1 MAIQKRAIA
10 AATTDVKEDVKAAPA
25 AEVKKTEEKAEAPK
39 AAAPA
44 KAAEKKPAAK
54 KTSTAKKPAA
64 KKSAAKKTDSAAKKS
79 ETATKTAAKKTTT
92 AKKPAAKKTSTAKKP
107 AAKKAPAKK
116 AASVS
121 ENMVVQFRGREVSTE
136 QIRERFNDVW
146 TKDYGRKASDVK
158 EVTFYIKPEDSAVYF
173 AVNNGEDT
181 GSFAI

>member
-10 AATTDVKEDVKAAPA
+10 AADVKEEVKAAPA
-25 AEVKKTEEKAEAPK
+25 AEVKKTEEKPEAPK

-54 KTSTAKKPAA
+54 K
-64 KKSAAKKTDSAAKKS
+64 SAAKKT
-79 ETATKTAAKKTTT
+79 TAAKKTETKKADGT
-92 AKKPAAKKTSTAKKP
+92 AKAAAKKTESAAKKTAAKKP

-116 AASVS
+116 AAAAS
-121 ENMVVQFRGREVSTE
+121 ENMVVQFRGREVSTA
-136 QIRERFNDVW
+136 QIRERFSDVW

>member
-10 AATTDVKEDVKAAPA
+10 AADVKEEVKAAPA
-25 AEVKKTEEKAEAPK
+25 AEVKKTEEKPEAPK
-39 AAAPA
+39 AAAPV

-54 KTSTAKKPAA
+54 KPAA
-64 KKSAAKKTDSAAKKS
+64 KKTTAAKKTETKKAEGTAKAAAKKTESAAKKTA
-79 ETATKTAAKKTTT
+79 
-92 AKKPAAKKTSTAKKP
+92 AKKPAAKKTTAAKKP

-116 AASVS
+116 AAAAS
-121 ENMVVQFRGREVSTE
+121 ENMVVQFRGREVSTA
-136 QIRERFNDVW
+136 QIRERFSDVW

>member
-10 AATTDVKEDVKAAPA
+10 AADVKEEVKAAPA
-25 AEVKKTEEKAEAPK
+25 AEVKKTEEKPEAPK
-39 AAAPA
+39 AAASA

-54 KTSTAKKPAA
+54 K
-64 KKSAAKKTDSAAKKS
+64 SAVKKT
-79 ETATKTAAKKTTT
+79 TAAKKTETKKAEGT
-92 AKKPAAKKTSTAKKP
+92 AKAAAKKTAAKKPAAKKTTAAKKP

-116 AASVS
+116 AAAAS
-121 ENMVVQFRGREVSTE
+121 ENMVVQFRGREVSTA
-136 QIRERFNDVW
+136 QIRERFSDVW

>member
-10 AATTDVKEDVKAAPA
+10 AATTDVKEEVKAAPA
-25 AEVKKTEEKAEAPK
+25 AEVKKEEKAEAP
-39 AAAPA
+39 

-54 KTSTAKKPAA
+54 KTTARKTTAAKKPESTEKA
-64 KKSAAKKTDSAAKKS
+64 AAKKTAAVEK
-79 ETATKTAAKKTTT
+79 KTAAKKTTAKKTT
-92 AKKPAAKKTSTAKKP
+92 AKKTTAAKKPSAN
-107 AAKKAPAKK
+107 KAPAKK
-116 AASVS
+116 AAASVS
-121 ENMVVQFRGREVSTE
+121 ENMVVQFRGREVSTD
-136 QIRERFNDVW
+136 QIRERFSDVW

>member
-10 AATTDVKEDVKAAPA
+10 AADVKEEVKAAPA
-25 AEVKKTEEKAEAPK
+25 AEVKKTEEKPEAPK

-54 KTSTAKKPAA
+54 K
-64 KKSAAKKTDSAAKKS
+64 SAAKKT
-79 ETATKTAAKKTTT
+79 TAAKKTETKKADGT
-92 AKKPAAKKTSTAKKP
+92 AKAAAKKTESAAKKTAAKKPAAKKTAAKKP

-116 AASVS
+116 AAAAS
-121 ENMVVQFRGREVSTE
+121 ENMVVQFRGREVSTA
-136 QIRERFNDVW
+136 QIRERFSDVW